1 MIKGRPTNAVRRMV
15 YKIKL
20 AKLHWKYLIPKKF
33 RTPEVFGTLLK
44 RELEKE
50 GK

>member
-1 MIKGRPTNAVRRMV
+1 MNKGRPTNSARRMI

-20 AKLHWKYLIPKKF
+20 AKLHWEYLIPKKF
-33 RTPEVFGTLLK
+33 RSPEVFGILLEY
-44 RELEKE
+44 ELG